1 MTEQD
6 KNDIQNGNTEE
17 AEKSTIFSAPE
28 EPKPTLDQKRR
39 ASALKKQGR
48 LIFIMA
54 IIVVA
59 AICAYFFVV
68 LPIVNYVE
76 EVTEE
81 TVELLEGEVL
91 GTNDRILIFDHY
103 ERKDIKSI
111 EIHNEYGEY
120 GFYYDETDEAFYVI
134 DHPAAP
140 YSKELFSSLVVSTGY
155 TLSMERVTMDC
166 EDMSEYGLAEDQ
178 NPAWYTLTTHE
189 GEEHTVYIGDLIPSG
204 GGYYVRY
211 KDRNAVYVLDTTIGN
226 TVLMPLE
233 NMITAMLTLPMNT
246 NDYFTIK
253 NFAVMQG
260 DDVNIMLTYLDEEAK
275 EAAAST
281 SAYQMIYPAGYAVN
295 TTSYTTVLEVLTNFT
310 GTSTLAYAPTEEE
323 LTEYGLLD
331 PAFSIYYEYQEI
343 EQFVVFSEKNENGNY
358 YAYSP
363 LFDLVTEL
371 DGTTMAWLEWDLIKW
386 VDTPIFMMNIN
397 DVATITVESETATRI
412 YDLVGE
418 AQELVVTE
426 RETDF
431 KPEVQNYRQFYK
443 ALLSIY
449 LQGYATDDISEDE
462 VTALK
467 ASEPYLTL
475 TIETRAGKITEYKFY
490 PYSTRRAY
498 YTVNG
503 EGQFYVLRDMA
514 TKIISDCEKVMT
526 NTEIDSEAHS

>member
-6 KNDIQNGNTEE
+6 KNELQNESVKE
-17 AEKSTIFSAPE
+17 AEQSTIFSAPE
-28 EPKPTLDQKRR
+28 TPEPTLNQKRR

-48 LIFIMA
+48 LILIMA
-54 IIVVA
+54 IIVAA

-76 EVTEE
+76 EVTKE
-81 TVELLEGEVL
+81 TVELLDGEVL
-91 GTNDRILIFDHY
+91 GTNDRILLFDHY
-103 ERKDIKSI
+103 ERKDIQSI
-111 EIHNEYGEY
+111 DIHNEFGEY
-120 GFYYDETDEAFYVI
+120 GFYYDEADEAFYVK
-134 DHPAAP
+134 DHPGAP

-166 EDMSEYGLAEDQ
+166 EDLSEYGLADDQ
-178 NPAWYTLTTHE
+178 EPAWYTLTTRD
-189 GEEHTVYIGDLIPSG
+189 GEEHTVYIGDLLPSG

-226 TVLMPLE
+226 TVLQPLE
-233 NMITAMLTLPMNT
+233 NMITAMVTLPMNT

-260 DDVNIMLTYLDEEAK
+260 DSVTVMLTYLNAEEK

-281 SAYQMIYPAGYAVN
+281 SAYKMMYPADYAVN

-310 GTSTLAYAPTEEE
+310 GPATLAYAPTEEE
-323 LTEYGLLD
+323 LAEYGLLE

-343 EQFVVFSEKNENGNY
+343 EQFVVFSAKNENGNY
-358 YAYSP
+358 YAYTP

-397 DVATITVESETATRI
+397 DVATITVESDTATRI

-426 RETDF
+426 RETGF
-431 KPEVQNYRQFYK
+431 KPIVQNYRQFYK
-443 ALLSIY
+443 SLLSIY
-449 LQGYATDDISEDE
+449 LQGYATDDITEEEITD
-462 VTALK
+462 LK
-467 ASEPYLTL
+467 AGEAYLTL
-475 TIETRAGKITEYKFY
+475 TIETRAGKKTEYKFY

-526 NTEIDSEAHS
+526 NTDVDSEAHS